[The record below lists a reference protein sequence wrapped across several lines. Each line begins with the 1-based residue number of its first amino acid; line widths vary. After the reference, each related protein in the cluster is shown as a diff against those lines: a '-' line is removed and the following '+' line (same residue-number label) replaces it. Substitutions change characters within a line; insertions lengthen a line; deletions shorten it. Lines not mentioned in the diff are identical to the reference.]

1 MSNSERIG
9 SFLRFQ
15 DFELSLQ
22 SGELRRN
29 GIRIKLQDQPF
40 KVLVALLERPGQVV
54 TREELRQLIWPE
66 QSVGDFDHAINLAI
80 TKIRSSLGDSA
91 DVPHLIE
98 TLPRRGY
105 RFIAPVQP
113 GGNATQPVVARSM
126 LKAWG
131 LALLTAALLIGIV
144 LFGVDAGR
152 LRSKVL
158 SEFAVPPRIHSI
170 AVLPL
175 TNMSGDPEQEY
186 FTDGMTEELITE
198 LSQVT
203 SLKVISRTS
212 VMRYKRPT
220 EPLPQIARELGV
232 DGIIEGSVLRS
243 GTRVRVNV
251 QLIHAPSDLHL
262 WAKSYERS
270 AQEILTLQ
278 RDVAQ
283 AITTEIQ
290 TRVTPEEL
298 KRLNKPHSV
307 DPKAHEL
314 YLKGRYEWNKRSEA
328 GLRKGLEYFQEAIDV
343 DPTYALAY
351 SGLADSYLVLGNNSV
366 LPGREVYPKAKA
378 AALKALELDETSAEA
393 HASLSGVLAD
403 YDRDWDGALKELRSA
418 IKLNSNYATAH
429 HWYGM
434 RLAEVGRNE
443 EALQEIEQAR
453 RLDPLSIRINANAAL
468 ILSWGHQYDQAIIAA
483 RKALELEPNDDGTH
497 TRLGE
502 IYLQKGM
509 SKEAIA
515 EFQLCR
521 CTGPYLARAYAA
533 MGDRPEALRQLRKTQ
548 QPSTPE
554 YISPLLIARVYVTL
568 GEKEKALA
576 WLQKGFDEYA
586 GGMDW
591 LKVDPALDPM
601 RSDSRFQNLMR
612 HMNFPQQ

>member
-1 MSNSERIG
+1 MGNPGHTDSV
-9 SFLRFQ
+9 LRFQ
-15 DFELSLQ
+15 DFELNLQ
-22 SGELRRN
+22 SGELHKN
-29 GIRIKLQDQPF
+29 GIRIKLQDQPL
-40 KVLVALLERPGQVV
+40 KVLIALLERPGQVV
-54 TREELRQLIWPE
+54 TREELRQLIWSGE
-66 QSVGDFDHAINLAI
+66 SFGEFDHAINVAI

-105 RFIAPVQP
+105 RFIGPVQ
-113 GGNATQPVVARSM
+113 GSSATQPVTAHST

-131 LALLTAALLIGIV
+131 LPLLVAVLLIAIV
-144 LFGVDAGR
+144 LFGVYAGS
-152 LRSKVL
+152 LRSKVISGFVGTPQIRSL
-158 SEFAVPPRIHSI
+158 

-186 FTDGMTEELITE
+186 FADGMTEELISE
-198 LSQVT
+198 LSQVA

-212 VMRYKRPT
+212 VMRYKRSS

-243 GTRVRVNV
+243 GSRVRVNV

-262 WAKSYERS
+262 WAKSYERTV
-270 AQEILTLQ
+270 QEVLTLQ

-290 TRVTPEEL
+290 IRVTPEDL
-298 KRLNKPHSV
+298 KRLANSRSV
-307 DPKAHEL
+307 NPEAHEL
-314 YLKGRYEWNKRSEA
+314 YLKGRYEWDKRSEA
-328 GLRKGLEYFQEAIDV
+328 GLRKGLEFFQEAIDV

-351 SGLADSYLVLGNNSV
+351 SGLADSYLVLGNNSI
-366 LPGREVYPKAKA
+366 LPGREVYPKAKV

-403 YDRDWDGALKELRSA
+403 YDRDWDGALKELQSA

-434 RLAEVGRNE
+434 RLAEIGRNE
-443 EALQEIEQAR
+443 QALREIEQAR
-453 RLDPLSIRINANAAL
+453 RLDPLSIRINANVAL
-468 ILSWGHQYDQAIIAA
+468 ILYWGHQYDQAIIAA
-483 RKALELEPNDDGTH
+483 HKALELEPNDDGAH

-509 SKEAIA
+509 SKEAIV
-515 EFQLCR
+515 EFRICG
-521 CTGPYLARAYAA
+521 CTGPTLARAYAA
-533 MGDRPEALRQLRKTQ
+533 MGNKPEALRELRRVQ

-554 YISPLLIARVYVTL
+554 YISSFLIGRVYATL
-568 GEKEKALA
+568 GEKEKALD

-591 LKVDPALDPM
+591 LKVDPALDPI
-601 RSDSRFQNLMR
+601 RSDPRFQKLMR
-612 HMNFPQQ
+612 RMNLPQE